1 MVFYQGRRR
10 WRHATELSELFAP
23 SVRASPWVPRFEHLL
38 FDQSQVKPRAV
49 RGALRGR
56 ITQLMM
62 MAACRHRREALR
74 SAARLLATL
83 PPEAGET
90 TVRMFVLYLLATQD
104 RGTARSFG
112 AELREAVSGPGSELM
127 TYAEELIKEGRDKG
141 RQEGRLETIEELV
154 RAGVPWSVIESATG
168 IGQDALRAL
177 KQQLAGSDDE
187 ERVSAS

>member
-1 MVFYQGRRR
+1 MPLVFYQGRRR

-62 MAACRHRREALR
+62 MAAYRHRREALR

-90 TVRMFVLYLLATQD
+90 TVRKDV
-104 RGTARSFG
+104 
-112 AELREAVSGPGSELM
+112 
-127 TYAEELIKEGRDKG
+127 
-141 RQEGRLETIEELV
+141 
-154 RAGVPWSVIESATG
+154 GVDHDLPHPVTLG
-168 IGQDALRAL
+168 LP
-177 KQQLAGSDDE
+177 
-187 ERVSAS
+187 V